1 MRRLK
6 DSQARVFTF
15 DVLEAWTDLVSP
27 AKTITLN
34 DDKQKV
40 LEVVLLE
47 RPIMSPGDITPRY
60 EIVRAQLVP
69 RSASTSSAYSQTMR
83 FHEWDAH
90 GQKGTPA
97 HLISKTSDAS
107 LAWITS
113 GVASLF
119 LFILAV
125 IALFVVLCLFLVFGC
140 GCFGGDEYE
149 RAQSG
154 KRRGGGM
161 NDVERGKGKFL
172 SAEELGLRGGGG
184 RVVGVGKRE

>member
-1 MRRLK
+1 MT
-6 DSQARVFTF
+6 S
-15 DVLEAWTDLVSP
+15 S
-27 AKTITLN
+27 
-34 DDKQKV
+34 
-40 LEVVLLE
+40 
-47 RPIMSPGDITPRY
+47 Y
-60 EIVRAQLVP
+60 EIVRARLVP
-69 RSASTSSAYSQTMR
+69 RSSLPTSNSRVVQTMR

-90 GQKGTPA
+90 GQKGTPS
-97 HLISKTSDAS
+97 HLIAKTSDAS

-140 GCFGGDEYE
+140 GCLSGDEYE

-154 KRRGGGM
+154 KRRGGGGM
-161 NDVERGKGKFL
+161 GDVERGKGRFL
-172 SAEELGLRGGGG
+172 SAEELGLARGGEG